1 MPEDMLSLTVIA
13 IPVILA
19 VAMAYG
25 IARWHSR
32 GPTKAERE
40 LDRLNRKSFGAADR
54 ISRG

>member
-1 MPEDMLSLTVIA
+1 MPEDMLSLTVVA

-19 VAMAYG
+19 IALAYG
-25 IARWHSR
+25 FSRWRSR
-32 GPTKAERE
+32 GPTKAERD